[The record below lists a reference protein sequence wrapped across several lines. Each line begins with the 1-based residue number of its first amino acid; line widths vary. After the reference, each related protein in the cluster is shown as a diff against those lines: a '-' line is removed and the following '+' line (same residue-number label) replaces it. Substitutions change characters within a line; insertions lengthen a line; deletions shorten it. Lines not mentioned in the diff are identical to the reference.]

1 MHGREAHRARLEA
14 IEEGIELLIRGLA
27 AIFAPEAQQIGL
39 PLLVGKLGQILGT
52 TGILVILEQLGAVA
66 FLVEAVAHYVPHQP
80 HEGQVDGFTQ
90 GVADRRNAAIV
101 FLAEVVEGVHATTGE
116 EALVGA
122 GGVFAI
128 QRSLQHHGQALV
140 LGTHQVGD
148 GPTADVVLIGDLYL
162 AQALGRHVPVA
173 VMQLG
178 HYLQIGGQHPQLGG

>member
-1 MHGREAHRARLEA
+1 M
-14 IEEGIELLIRGLA
+14 
-27 AIFAPEAQQIGL
+27 
-39 PLLVGKLGQILGT
+39 
-52 TGILVILEQLGAVA
+52 
-66 FLVEAVAHYVPHQP
+66 
-80 HEGQVDGFTQ
+80 
-90 GVADRRNAAIV
+90 
-101 FLAEVVEGVHATTGE
+101 HATTGE

-162 AQALGRHVPVA
+162 PQALGRHVPVA